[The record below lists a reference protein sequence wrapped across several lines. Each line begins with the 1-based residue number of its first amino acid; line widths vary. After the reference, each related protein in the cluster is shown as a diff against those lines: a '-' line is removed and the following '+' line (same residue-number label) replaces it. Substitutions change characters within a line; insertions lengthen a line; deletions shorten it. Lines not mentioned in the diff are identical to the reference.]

1 MSEERNTNCNVNDSN
16 EGIPMSTLNQP
27 HESENDDV
35 STVPAKTAKQWKFLV
50 NLTNKALK
58 WRKNE
63 SALQRSV
70 KWQNRRIRLASR
82 CYGGIKNLDD
92 SVDNAYFLHD
102 PKAAIIRKKPSV
114 FQYAKE
120 ALGKGQRTDDVTDSA
135 SAVIINAV
143 FDRDETPREF
153 GVGLAGEVLQR
164 EYADVPIPTFV
175 RQQMDEMEDYR
186 PYFSYWVTTVQLIIM
201 IITMSWYS
209 IAPIGVEMALKS
221 DFVFTESLT
230 YQQVAFYEPS
240 NFWIGPKPADVIH
253 LGAVFAPC
261 MVKIFFCYT

>member
-1 MSEERNTNCNVNDSN
+1 MSEERNTNGSVNNSN
-16 EGIPMSTLNQP
+16 EGISMSTLNQP
-27 HESENDDV
+27 ESENDDI
-35 STVPAKTAKQWKFLV
+35 STVPVKTAKQWKFLG
-50 NLTNKALK
+50 NLWNIALN
-58 WRKNE
+58 WRKKE
-63 SALQRSV
+63 SELQRRA

-82 CYGGIKNLDD
+82 YGGVKNLDD

-102 PKAAIIRKKPSV
+102 PAGVIVRKKPSV

-120 ALGKGQRTDDVTDSA
+120 ALGKGQKTDDVTDSA

-186 PYFSYWVTTVQLIIM
+186 PYFSYWVTTVQVIIM

-240 NFWIGPKPADVIH
+240 NFWIGPNP
-253 LGAVFAPC
+253 
-261 MVKIFFCYT
+261 